1 MLLRAKPTLLREVG
15 PKNPGYG
22 LFLMHLGKALSQTG
36 ENEEAKEAVEQAL
49 VAFGGSSS
57 MP

>member
-1 MLLRAKPTLLREVG
+1 MRAKPALLQKVG
-15 PKNPGYG
+15 TNDPGYG
-22 LFLMHLGKALSQTG
+22 LFLIHLGKALSQTG